1 MDFSWTAEQ
10 RQLRQD
16 IVNFAEAELNEGLL
30 QRDKNSTFN
39 HDGWSK
45 CGKFGIQGLSIPR
58 EYGGLEKDPLSTI
71 YALEG
76 LGYGCKD
83 HGLIFSLTAHL
94 LGCAMPLLTFG
105 NEEQKKTY
113 LPKLC
118 SGELIAAI
126 AMTEQ
131 ETGSNAYG
139 LKTTAEK
146 QGNIYRLNG
155 KKAHITNA
163 PIADLIIVFATVD
176 TSKGGFG
183 ITGFL
188 VDNDTPGLLIG
199 SNQETMGLRTMPYGT
214 LVLED
219 CEVPAS
225 NILGEEGSGL
235 ALFNYAMEW
244 ERGFILAYAVGS
256 MQRQLETCVRYAQ
269 QRQQFG
275 QSISKF
281 QMISSKIVDMRIRLE
296 NARMILYKVA
306 WLKQRERSAMME
318 SAMAKLFI
326 SEAWV
331 QSSQDAIQIHGAYGY
346 LTDSGLERDLRNAIG
361 SKLHSGTSELQ
372 RLIIAEFMEL

>member
-1 MDFSWTAEQ
+1 
-10 RQLRQD
+10 
-16 IVNFAEAELNEGLL
+16 
-30 QRDKNSTFN
+30 
-39 HDGWSK
+39 
-45 CGKFGIQGLSIPR
+45 
-58 EYGGLEKDPLSTI
+58 
-71 YALEG
+71 
-76 LGYGCKD
+76 
-83 HGLIFSLTAHL
+83 
-94 LGCAMPLLTFG
+94 
-105 NEEQKKTY
+105 
-113 LPKLC
+113 
-118 SGELIAAI
+118 
-126 AMTEQ
+126 
-131 ETGSNAYG
+131 
-139 LKTTAEK
+139 
-146 QGNIYRLNG
+146 
-155 KKAHITNA
+155 
-163 PIADLIIVFATVD
+163 
-176 TSKGGFG
+176 
-183 ITGFL
+183 
-188 VDNDTPGLLIG
+188 
-199 SNQETMGLRTMPYGT
+199 MGLRTMPYGT